1 MSGGRDEPKSFWPL
15 LCTKFRKKNG
25 MAPESIDKD
34 VCELLTALEVACA
47 TRAGLISAGAHIS
60 YR

>member
-1 MSGGRDEPKSFWPL
+1 
-15 LCTKFRKKNG
+15 
-25 MAPESIDKD
+25 
-34 VCELLTALEVACA
+34 VCELTALEVARA